1 MLHQKRTNLLGA
13 DGGVQ
18 KIKSVIRAI
27 MRSEKDNID
36 IDKINEDSNPT
47 EVAKFIADQITNFQ
61 EFDEKPEHLNKIM
74 KRLKRMVR
82 ILMLICCLLISCSH
96 SSSTVSFI
104 PTCYKAQADATCPCC
119 ARHFKDESEIVS
131 IECMRC

>member
-1 MLHQKRTNLLGA
+1 
-13 DGGVQ
+13 
-18 KIKSVIRAI
+18 

-82 ILMLICCLLISCSH
+82 TLIPISFLLNFSFPLKLDISLFAH
-96 SSSTVSFI
+96 VI
-104 PTCYKAQADATCPCC
+104 KAHAEATCPCC

-131 IECMRC
+131 IKCMLCCVIFFNDTAMLISFILHHKE

>member
-1 MLHQKRTNLLGA
+1 LLLALLNSHRQRFGVLHQKRTNLLGA

-18 KIKSVIRAI
+18 KIKSVIRAM
-27 MRSEKDNID
+27 MRIEKDNID

-82 ILMLICCLLISCSH
+82 TLVTRLF
-96 SSSTVSFI
+96 SSKFLV
-104 PTCYKAQADATCPCC
+104 PT
-119 ARHFKDESEIVS
+119 
-131 IECMRC
+131 

>member
-1 MLHQKRTNLLGA
+1 MIFLLTDWFLLLALLNSHRQRFGALHQKRTNLLGA

-47 EVAKFIADQITNFQ
+47 EIAKYIADQITNFQ

-74 KRLKRMVR
+74 KRLKM
-82 ILMLICCLLISCSH
+82 
-96 SSSTVSFI
+96 SSL
-104 PTCYKAQADATCPCC
+104 
-119 ARHFKDESEIVS
+119 
-131 IECMRC
+131 

>member
-1 MLHQKRTNLLGA
+1 M
-13 DGGVQ
+13 
-18 KIKSVIRAI
+18 
-27 MRSEKDNID
+27 MRIEKDNID

-82 ILMLICCLLISCSH
+82 TLVTRLF
-96 SSSTVSFI
+96 SSKFLV
-104 PTCYKAQADATCPCC
+104 PT
-119 ARHFKDESEIVS
+119 
-131 IECMRC
+131 